1 LFQIEIYSHRS
12 LAWEKMVSSA
22 AGATASGKTKEVE
35 TTLPWAVKS

>member
-1 LFQIEIYSHRS
+1 
-12 LAWEKMVSSA
+12 MVSSA